1 MLKNRLKKRLVLF
14 YTAIFAVIALPVAG
28 LLYDSYLHMQD
39 DAKAEWAMHATQV
52 LKMANNK
59 IKDDLSIENKRSF
72 MEYRFIKVAKT
83 ISAGEQP
90 TYSDLALNFPV
101 TSCNSDSSKID
112 YCSQYAGLIGH
123 FQIDPDGVFSTP
135 YLPAGALGQVQLENK
150 EVRESFQNRLKF
162 IVRDMGI
169 KNKGT
174 VASQDTSKGS
184 ESYNALDQLAN
195 ELDLSKSKKQKK
207 HLRVERTSE
216 QEQFA
221 FNVESAKMDT
231 SGLYRIFPYVGT
243 MDIAIESFQAEQNR
257 KYIVFYRNVLRGE
270 ENFVQGFV
278 VDLREYLKSIVDIEI
293 SDYTE
298 EDNHLGLRFRDKDE
312 TIISFGID
320 SRDAIKVFEEDLAEP
335 LNNITMVMYVD
346 ESVQKSGE
354 SEGQIIS
361 NGQLLFLIGGI
372 MFLLLGGGLI
382 SIYRLTQSQ
391 LDLAQKR
398 QDFISAVSHE
408 LKTPLTTIKM
418 RAEILQSS
426 YSKMDDAKR
435 KRSFDQIASESDRLT
450 RLIQNVL
457 DLSKLDGNRWVANI
471 KKDSPKAVLDDFV
484 TMYTKNIE
492 DHGFSLT
499 VSCDSDIGKIQLM
512 MDRDAV
518 MQILTNLVDNSL
530 KFSRNADYKM
540 IIIELK
546 TEGDHVYLAVRD
558 YGPGIPASEM
568 KKVFQEFYRVE
579 NEMTRTTKGTGIGLS
594 MVKKLCALSN
604 MRIEIENANPG
615 LRTKIH
621 FPPQTL

>member
-1 MLKNRLKKRLVLF
+1 MLKNRLKKRLIVI
-14 YTAIFAVIALPVAG
+14 YSAIFAVIALPVAG

-39 DAKAEWAMHATQV
+39 ESKAEWAMHAAQV
-52 LKMANNK
+52 LKMADNR
-59 IKDDLSIENKRSF
+59 IKDDLAIENKRSF

-101 TSCNSDSSKID
+101 TSCNSDSSKLD

-150 EVRESFQNRLKF
+150 EVRESFQNQLKF

-174 VASQDTSKGS
+174 AATQDTSKGS
-184 ESYNALDQLAN
+184 ENYNALDQLAN
-195 ELDLSKSKKQKK
+195 EVDLSKSKNRKK
-207 HLRVERTSE
+207 RLRVERTSE

-243 MDIAIESFQAEQNR
+243 MDIAIESFQAELNR
-257 KYIVFYRNVLRGE
+257 QYIVFYRNVLRGE

-278 VDLREYLKSIVDIEI
+278 VDLREYLKSIVELEI
-293 SDYTE
+293 GDYAS
-298 EDNHLGLRFRDKDE
+298 EDNHLALKFTYKGDL
-312 TIISFGID
+312 ISFGID
-320 SRDAIKVFEEDLAEP
+320 TRNTIKVFEENLAEP
-335 LNNITMVMYVD
+335 LNAITMSMYVD
-346 ESVQKSGE
+346 ESVQESGN
-354 SEGQIIS
+354 GQIIS
-361 NGQLLFLIGGI
+361 NGQLLFLIGSI

-418 RAEILQSS
+418 RAEILQTS
-426 YSKMDDAKR
+426 YQKMDDAKR

-457 DLSKLDGNRWVANI
+457 DLSKIDGNRWVANI
-471 KKDSPKAVLDDFV
+471 KKDWPKAVLDDFV

-499 VSCDSDIGKIQLM
+499 VSCDSDIDRVQLM

-530 KFSRNADYKM
+530 KFSKNADYKM
-540 IIIELK
+540 IIIEMK

-558 YGPGIPASEM
+558 YGPGIPPSEM

-604 MRIEIENANPG
+604 MKIEIENANPG

-621 FPPQTL
+621 FPPMV

>member
-1 MLKNRLKKRLVLF
+1 MLKNRLKKRLIVI
-14 YTAIFAVIALPVAG
+14 YSAIFAVIALPVAW

-39 DAKAEWAMHATQV
+39 ESKAEWAMHAAQV
-52 LKMANNK
+52 LKMADNR
-59 IKDDLSIENKRSF
+59 IKDDLAIENKRSF

-101 TSCNSDSSKID
+101 TSCNSDSSKLD

-150 EVRESFQNRLKF
+150 EIRESFQNQLKF

-174 VASQDTSKGS
+174 ASTQDTSKGS
-184 ESYNALDQLAN
+184 ENYNALDQLAN
-195 ELDLSKSKKQKK
+195 EVDLSKSKNRKK
-207 HLRVERTSE
+207 RLRVERTSE

-243 MDIAIESFQAEQNR
+243 MDIAIESFQAELNR
-257 KYIVFYRNVLRGE
+257 QYIVFYRNVLRGE

-278 VDLREYLKSIVDIEI
+278 VDLREYLKSIVELEI
-293 SDYTE
+293 GDYASD
-298 EDNHLGLRFRDKDE
+298 DNHLALKFTYKGDL
-312 TIISFGID
+312 ISFGID
-320 SRDAIKVFEEDLAEP
+320 TRNTIKVFEENLAEP
-335 LNNITMVMYVD
+335 LNAITMSMYVD
-346 ESVQKSGE
+346 ESVQESGN
-354 SEGQIIS
+354 GQVIS

-418 RAEILQSS
+418 RAEILQTS
-426 YSKMDDAKR
+426 YQKMDDAKR

-457 DLSKLDGNRWVANI
+457 DLSKIDGNRWVANI
-471 KKDSPKAVLDDFV
+471 KKDWPKAVLDDFV

-499 VSCDSDIGKIQLM
+499 VSCDSDIDRVQLM

-530 KFSRNADYKM
+530 KFSKNADYKM
-540 IIIELK
+540 IIIEMK

-558 YGPGIPASEM
+558 YGPGIPPSEM

-604 MRIEIENANPG
+604 MKIEIENANPG

-621 FPPQTL
+621 FPPMV

>member
-1 MLKNRLKKRLVLF
+1 MLKNRLIKKRLVLI
-14 YTAIFAVIALPVAG
+14 YSAIFAVIALPVAG

-39 DAKAEWAMHATQV
+39 ESKAEWAMHATQV
-52 LKMANNK
+52 LKMANNR
-59 IKDDLSIENKRSF
+59 IKDDLAIENKRSF

-101 TSCNSDSSKID
+101 TSCNSDSSKLD

-150 EVRESFQNRLKF
+150 DIRESFQNRLKF

-174 VASQDTSKGS
+174 AATLDTSKVAG
-184 ESYNALDQLAN
+184 ESSNALDQLAN
-195 ELDLSKSKKQKK
+195 EVDLSKSKNRKK
-207 HLRVERTSE
+207 RMRVERTSE

-243 MDIAIESFQAEQNR
+243 MDIAIESFQAELNR
-257 KYIVFYRNVLRGE
+257 QYIVFYRNVLRGE

-278 VDLREYLKSIVDIEI
+278 VDLREYLRSIVDLEVG
-293 SDYTE
+293 DYAN
-298 EDNHLGLRFRDKDE
+298 EDNHLALKFTYKGDLV
-312 TIISFGID
+312 SFGID
-320 SRDAIKVFEEDLAEP
+320 TRFAVKVFEENLAEP
-335 LNNITMVMYVD
+335 LNAITMSVYVD
-346 ESVQKSGE
+346 KSVQEAGGN
-354 SEGQIIS
+354 GQIIS

-418 RAEILQSS
+418 RAEILQTS
-426 YSKMDDAKR
+426 YQKMDDAKR

-457 DLSKLDGNRWVANI
+457 DLSKIDGNRWVANI
-471 KKDSPKAVLDDFV
+471 RKDWPKAVLDDFV

-499 VSCDSDIGKIQLM
+499 VSCDSDIDRVQLM

-530 KFSRNADYKM
+530 KFSKNADYKM
-540 IIIELK
+540 IIIEMK
-546 TEGDHVYLAVRD
+546 TEGDHVYFAVRD
-558 YGPGIPASEM
+558 YGPGIPPSEM

-604 MRIEIENANPG
+604 MKIEIENANPG

-621 FPPQTL
+621 FPPMV

>member
-1 MLKNRLKKRLVLF
+1 MLKNRLKKRLVLI

-39 DAKAEWAMHATQV
+39 ESKAEWAMHATQV
-52 LKMANNK
+52 LKMANNR

-169 KNKGT
+169 KNKGIAT
-174 VASQDTSKGS
+174 QDSAKS
-184 ESYNALDQLAN
+184 SNALDQLAN
-195 ELDLSKSKKQKK
+195 EVDLSKSKQKK
-207 HLRVERTSE
+207 KRLRVERTSE

-278 VDLREYLKSIVDIEI
+278 VDLREYLKNIVDLEI
-293 SDYTE
+293 SDYGTA
-298 EDNHLGLRFRDKDE
+298 DNHLGLVFKDKDE
-312 TIISFGID
+312 NIISFGID
-320 SRDAIKVFEEDLAEP
+320 SRGALKVFEEDLAEP
-335 LNNITMVMYVD
+335 LNNITMAMYVD
-346 ESVQKSGE
+346 ESVQKAGKDKD
-354 SEGQIIS
+354 QIMS
-361 NGQLLFLIGGI
+361 NGGLLFLIGGI

-426 YSKMDDAKR
+426 YNKMDDAKR
-435 KRSFDQIASESDRLT
+435 MRSFDQIASESDRLT

-471 KKDSPKAVLDDFV
+471 KKDRPKAVLDDFV

-499 VSCDSDIGKIQLM
+499 VSCDSDIDKVQLM

-530 KFSRNADYKM
+530 KFSKNADYKM

-546 TEGDHVYLAVRD
+546 VDFDHVYLAVRD
-558 YGPGIPASEM
+558 YGPGIPPSEM

-621 FPPQTL
+621 FPPQTI

>member
-1 MLKNRLKKRLVLF
+1 MLKNRLIKKRLVLI
-14 YTAIFAVIALPVAG
+14 YSAIFAVIALPVAG

-39 DAKAEWAMHATQV
+39 ESKAEWAMHATQV
-52 LKMANNK
+52 LKMANNR
-59 IKDDLSIENKRSF
+59 IKDDLAIENKRSF

-101 TSCNSDSSKID
+101 TSCNSDSSKLD
-112 YCSQYAGLIGH
+112 YCSQYAGLVGH

-150 EVRESFQNRLKF
+150 EIRESFQNRLKF

-174 VASQDTSKGS
+174 AATQDTSKIAG
-184 ESYNALDQLAN
+184 ESSNALDQLAN
-195 ELDLSKSKKQKK
+195 EVDLSKSKNRKK
-207 HLRVERTSE
+207 RMRVERTSE

-243 MDIAIESFQAEQNR
+243 MDIAIESFQAELNR
-257 KYIVFYRNVLRGE
+257 QYIVFYRNVLRGE

-278 VDLREYLKSIVDIEI
+278 VDLREYLRSIVDLEVG
-293 SDYTE
+293 DYAN
-298 EDNHLGLRFRDKDE
+298 EDNHLALKFTYKGDLV
-312 TIISFGID
+312 SFGID
-320 SRDAIKVFEEDLAEP
+320 TRFAVKVFEENLAEP
-335 LNNITMVMYVD
+335 LNAITMSVYVD
-346 ESVQKSGE
+346 KSVQEAGGN
-354 SEGQIIS
+354 GQIIS
-361 NGQLLFLIGGI
+361 NGQLLILIGGI

-391 LDLAQKR
+391 LNLAQKR

-418 RAEILQSS
+418 RAEILQTS
-426 YSKMDDAKR
+426 YQKMDDAKR

-457 DLSKLDGNRWVANI
+457 DLSKIDGNRWVANI
-471 KKDSPKAVLDDFV
+471 RKDWPKAVLDDFV

-499 VSCDSDIGKIQLM
+499 VSCDSDIDRVQLM

-530 KFSRNADYKM
+530 KFSKNADYKM
-540 IIIELK
+540 IIIEMK

-558 YGPGIPASEM
+558 YGPGIPPSEM

-604 MRIEIENANPG
+604 MKIEIENANPG

-621 FPPQTL
+621 FPPMV

>member
-1 MLKNRLKKRLVLF
+1 MLKNRLIKKRLVLI
-14 YTAIFAVIALPVAG
+14 YSAIFAVIALPVAG

-39 DAKAEWAMHATQV
+39 ESKAEWAMHATQV
-52 LKMANNK
+52 LKMANNR
-59 IKDDLSIENKRSF
+59 IKDDLAIENKRSF

-101 TSCNSDSSKID
+101 TSCNSDSSKLD

-150 EVRESFQNRLKF
+150 DIRESFQNRLKF

-174 VASQDTSKGS
+174 AATLDTSKIAG
-184 ESYNALDQLAN
+184 ESSNALDQLAN
-195 ELDLSKSKKQKK
+195 EVDLSKSKNRKK
-207 HLRVERTSE
+207 RMRVERTSE

-243 MDIAIESFQAEQNR
+243 MDIAIESFQAELNR
-257 KYIVFYRNVLRGE
+257 QYIVFYRNVLRGE

-278 VDLREYLKSIVDIEI
+278 VDLREYLRSIVELEVG
-293 SDYTE
+293 DYAN
-298 EDNHLGLRFRDKDE
+298 EDNHLALKFTYKGDLV
-312 TIISFGID
+312 SFGID
-320 SRDAIKVFEEDLAEP
+320 TRFAVKVFEENLAEP
-335 LNNITMVMYVD
+335 LNAITMSVYVD
-346 ESVQKSGE
+346 KSVQEAGGN
-354 SEGQIIS
+354 GQIIS

-391 LDLAQKR
+391 LNLAQKR

-418 RAEILQSS
+418 RAEILQTS
-426 YSKMDDAKR
+426 YQKMDDAKR

-457 DLSKLDGNRWVANI
+457 DLSKIDGNRWVANI
-471 KKDSPKAVLDDFV
+471 RKDWPKAVLNDFV

-499 VSCDSDIGKIQLM
+499 VSCDSDIDRVQLM

-530 KFSRNADYKM
+530 KFSKNADYKM
-540 IIIELK
+540 IIIEMK

-558 YGPGIPASEM
+558 YGPGIPPSEM

-594 MVKKLCALSN
+594 MVKKLWALSN
-604 MRIEIENANPG
+604 MKIEIENANPG

-621 FPPQTL
+621 FPPMV

>member
-1 MLKNRLKKRLVLF
+1 MLKNRVKKRLVLF
-14 YTAIFAVIALPVAG
+14 YTTIFVVIALPVAW
-28 LLYDSYLHMQD
+28 LLYDSYLRMQD

-52 LKMANNK
+52 LKMANNR

-101 TSCNSDSSKID
+101 TSCNSDSTKID
-112 YCSQYAGLIGH
+112 YCSQYAGLVGH

-150 EVRESFQNRLKF
+150 EIRESFQNKLKF

-174 VASQDTSKGS
+174 SSSLDTTKSS
-184 ESYNALDQLAN
+184 NALDQLAN
-195 ELDLSKSKKQKK
+195 ELDLSKTKKRKK
-207 HLRVERTSE
+207 RLRVERTSE

-278 VDLREYLKSIVDIEI
+278 VDLEI
-293 SDYTE
+293 SDYTDK
-298 EDNHLGLRFRDKDE
+298 DNHLALRFNDKNG
-312 TIISFGID
+312 TIIAFGID
-320 SRDAIKVFEEDLAEP
+320 TRNAIKVFEEDLTEP
-335 LNNITMVMYVD
+335 LNNITMEIFVD
-346 ESVQKSGE
+346 KSVQKIGSGK
-354 SEGQIIS
+354 GQIVT
-361 NGQLLFLIGGI
+361 NGQLLFLIGSI
-372 MFLLLGGGLI
+372 MFLLLGGGLV

-391 LDLAQKR
+391 LNLAQKR

-426 YSKMDDAKR
+426 YNKMDDAKR
-435 KRSFDQIASESDRLT
+435 MRSFDQIASESDRLT

-471 KKDSPKAVLDDFV
+471 RKDRPKAVLDDFV

-499 VSCDSDIGKIQLM
+499 VSCDTDIDKVQLM

-530 KFSRNADYKM
+530 KFSKNADYKM

-546 TEGDHVYLAVRD
+546 VDFDHVYLAVRD
-558 YGPGIPASEM
+558 YGPGIPPSEM

-621 FPPQTL
+621 FPPQTI

>member
-1 MLKNRLKKRLVLF
+1 MLKNRLKKRLIVI
-14 YTAIFAVIALPVAG
+14 YSAIFAVIALPVAG

-39 DAKAEWAMHATQV
+39 ESKAEWAMHAAQV
-52 LKMANNK
+52 LKMADNR
-59 IKDDLSIENKRSF
+59 IKDDLAIENKRSF

-101 TSCNSDSSKID
+101 TSCNSDSSKLD

-150 EVRESFQNRLKF
+150 EIRESFQNQLKF

-174 VASQDTSKGS
+174 ASTQDTSKGS
-184 ESYNALDQLAN
+184 ENYNALDQLAN
-195 ELDLSKSKKQKK
+195 EVDLSKSKNRKK
-207 HLRVERTSE
+207 RLRVERTSE

-243 MDIAIESFQAEQNR
+243 MDIAIESFQAELNR
-257 KYIVFYRNVLRGE
+257 QYIVFYRNVLRGE

-278 VDLREYLKSIVDIEI
+278 VGLREYLKSIVELETG
-293 SDYTE
+293 DYAS
-298 EDNHLGLRFRDKDE
+298 EDNHLALKFTYKGDL
-312 TIISFGID
+312 ISFGID
-320 SRDAIKVFEEDLAEP
+320 TRNTIKVFEENLAEP
-335 LNNITMVMYVD
+335 LNAITMSMYVD
-346 ESVQKSGE
+346 ESVQEAGGN
-354 SEGQIIS
+354 GQIIS

-418 RAEILQSS
+418 RAEILQTS
-426 YSKMDDAKR
+426 YQKMDDAKR

-457 DLSKLDGNRWVANI
+457 DLSKIDGNRWVANI
-471 KKDSPKAVLDDFV
+471 KKDWPKAVLDDFV

-499 VSCDSDIGKIQLM
+499 VSCDSDIDRVQLM

-530 KFSRNADYKM
+530 KFSKNADYKM
-540 IIIELK
+540 IIIEMK

-558 YGPGIPASEM
+558 YGPGIPPSEM

-604 MRIEIENANPG
+604 MKIEIENANPG

-621 FPPQTL
+621 FPPMV

>member
-1 MLKNRLKKRLVLF
+1 MLKNRLIKKRLVLI
-14 YTAIFAVIALPVAG
+14 YSAIFAVIALPVAG

-59 IKDDLSIENKRSF
+59 IKDDLAIENKRSF

-150 EVRESFQNRLKF
+150 EIRESFQNQLKF

-174 VASQDTSKGS
+174 ATQDSSKNS
-184 ESYNALDQLAN
+184 NALDQLAN
-195 ELDLSKSKKQKK
+195 ELDLSKSKKKK
-207 HLRVERTSE
+207 RLRVERTSE

-243 MDIAIESFQAEQNR
+243 MDIAIESFQAKQNR

-293 SDYTE
+293 SDYTA
-298 EDNHLGLRFRDKDE
+298 EDNHLVLAFMDSNE
-312 TIISFGID
+312 TIIAFGID
-320 SRDAIKVFEEDLAEP
+320 ARSAMKVFQEDLAEP
-335 LNNITMVMYVD
+335 LNNISMAIYVD
-346 ESVQKSGE
+346 NSVQKVGSDK
-354 SEGQIIS
+354 GQIIS
-361 NGQLLFLIGGI
+361 NGELLFLIGGI

-426 YSKMDDAKR
+426 YTKMDDAKR
-435 KRSFDQIASESDRLT
+435 MRSFDQIASESDRLT

-471 KKDSPKAVLDDFV
+471 RKDRPKAVLDDFV

-499 VSCDSDIGKIQLM
+499 VSCDTDIDKVQLM

-558 YGPGIPASEM
+558 YGPGIPTSEM
-568 KKVFQEFYRVE
+568 KNVFQEFYRVE

-594 MVKKLCALSN
+594 MVKKLCTLSN

-621 FPPQTL
+621 FPPQTI

>member
-1 MLKNRLKKRLVLF
+1 MLKNRVKKRLVLF
-14 YTAIFAVIALPVAG
+14 YTTIFVVIALPVAW
-28 LLYDSYLHMQD
+28 LLYDSYLRMQD

-52 LKMANNK
+52 LKMANNR

-101 TSCNSDSSKID
+101 TSCNSDSTKID
-112 YCSQYAGLIGH
+112 YCSQYAGLVGH

-150 EVRESFQNRLKF
+150 EIRESFQNKLKF

-169 KNKGT
+169 KNRGT
-174 VASQDTSKGS
+174 SSALDTGKSS
-184 ESYNALDQLAN
+184 NALDQLAN
-195 ELDLSKSKKQKK
+195 ELDLSKTKKRKK
-207 HLRVERTSE
+207 RLRVERTSE

-243 MDIAIESFQAEQNR
+243 MDIAIESFQAELNR
-257 KYIVFYRNVLRGE
+257 QYIVFYRNVLRGE

-278 VDLREYLKSIVDIEI
+278 VDLKEYLRSIVDLEI
-293 SDYTE
+293 SDYTDK
-298 EDNHLGLRFRDKDE
+298 DNHLALRFNDRSG
-312 TIISFGID
+312 TIIAFGID
-320 SRDAIKVFEEDLAEP
+320 TRDAIKVFEEDLTEP
-335 LNNITMVMYVD
+335 LNNITMEIFVD
-346 ESVQKSGE
+346 KSVQKIGNSK
-354 SEGQIIS
+354 GQIVT
-361 NGQLLFLIGGI
+361 NGQLLFLIGSI

-391 LDLAQKR
+391 LNLAQKR

-426 YSKMDDAKR
+426 YNKMDDAKR
-435 KRSFDQIASESDRLT
+435 MRSFDQIASESDRLT

-471 KKDSPKAVLDDFV
+471 RKDRPKAVLDDFV

-499 VSCDSDIGKIQLM
+499 VSCDTDIDKVQLM

-530 KFSRNADYKM
+530 KFSKNADYKM

-546 TEGDHVYLAVRD
+546 IDVDHVYLAVRD
-558 YGPGIPASEM
+558 YGPGIPPSEM

-604 MRIEIENANPG
+604 MRIEIENAGPG

-621 FPPQTL
+621 FPPQTI

>member
-1 MLKNRLKKRLVLF
+1 MLKNRLKKRLIVI
-14 YTAIFAVIALPVAG
+14 YSAIFAVIALPVAG

-39 DAKAEWAMHATQV
+39 ESKAEWAMHAAQV
-52 LKMANNK
+52 LKMADNR
-59 IKDDLSIENKRSF
+59 IKDDLAIENKRSF

-101 TSCNSDSSKID
+101 TSCNSDSSKLD

-150 EVRESFQNRLKF
+150 EVRESFQNQLKF

-174 VASQDTSKGS
+174 AATQDTSKGS
-184 ESYNALDQLAN
+184 ENYNALDQLAN
-195 ELDLSKSKKQKK
+195 EVDLSKSKNRKK
-207 HLRVERTSE
+207 RLRVERTSE

-243 MDIAIESFQAEQNR
+243 MDIAIESFQAELNR
-257 KYIVFYRNVLRGE
+257 QYIVFYRNVLRGE

-278 VDLREYLKSIVDIEI
+278 VDLREYLKSIVELEI
-293 SDYTE
+293 GDYTN
-298 EDNHLGLRFRDKDE
+298 EDNHLALKFTYKGDL
-312 TIISFGID
+312 ISFGID
-320 SRDAIKVFEEDLAEP
+320 TRNTIKVFEENLAEP
-335 LNNITMVMYVD
+335 LNAITMSMYVD
-346 ESVQKSGE
+346 ESVQEAGGN
-354 SEGQIIS
+354 GQIIS
-361 NGQLLFLIGGI
+361 NGQLLFLIGSI

-418 RAEILQSS
+418 RAEILQTS
-426 YSKMDDAKR
+426 YQKMDDAKR

-457 DLSKLDGNRWVANI
+457 DLSKIDGNRWVANI
-471 KKDSPKAVLDDFV
+471 KKDWPKAVLDDFV

-499 VSCDSDIGKIQLM
+499 VSCDSDIDRVQLM

-530 KFSRNADYKM
+530 KFSKNADYKM
-540 IIIELK
+540 IIIEMK

-558 YGPGIPASEM
+558 YGPGIPPSEM

-604 MRIEIENANPG
+604 MKIEIENANPG

-621 FPPQTL
+621 FPPMV

>member
-1 MLKNRLKKRLVLF
+1 MLKNRLIKKRLVLI
-14 YTAIFAVIALPVAG
+14 YSAIFAVIALPVAG

-39 DAKAEWAMHATQV
+39 ESKAEWAMHATQV
-52 LKMANNK
+52 LKMANNR
-59 IKDDLSIENKRSF
+59 IKDDLAIENKRSF

-101 TSCNSDSSKID
+101 TSCNSDSSKLD

-123 FQIDPDGVFSTP
+123 FQIGPDGVFSTP

-150 EVRESFQNRLKF
+150 DIRESFQNRLKF

-174 VASQDTSKGS
+174 AATLDTSKVAG
-184 ESYNALDQLAN
+184 ESSNALDQLAN
-195 ELDLSKSKKQKK
+195 EVDLSKSKNRKK
-207 HLRVERTSE
+207 RMRVERTSE

-243 MDIAIESFQAEQNR
+243 MDIAIESFQAELNR
-257 KYIVFYRNVLRGE
+257 QYIVFYRNVLRGE

-278 VDLREYLKSIVDIEI
+278 VDLREYLRSIVDLEVG
-293 SDYTE
+293 DYAN
-298 EDNHLGLRFRDKDE
+298 EDNHLALKFTYKGDLV
-312 TIISFGID
+312 SFGID
-320 SRDAIKVFEEDLAEP
+320 TRFAVKVFEENLAEP
-335 LNNITMVMYVD
+335 LNAITMSVYVD
-346 ESVQKSGE
+346 KSVQEAGGN
-354 SEGQIIS
+354 GQIIS

-391 LDLAQKR
+391 LNLAQKR

-418 RAEILQSS
+418 RAEILQTS
-426 YSKMDDAKR
+426 YQKMDDAKR

-457 DLSKLDGNRWVANI
+457 DLSKIDGNRWVANI
-471 KKDSPKAVLDDFV
+471 RKDWPKAVLDDFV

-499 VSCDSDIGKIQLM
+499 VSCDSDIDRVQLM

-530 KFSRNADYKM
+530 KFSKNADYKM
-540 IIIELK
+540 IIIEMK

-558 YGPGIPASEM
+558 YGPGIPPSEM

-604 MRIEIENANPG
+604 MKIEIENANPG

-621 FPPQTL
+621 FPPMV

>member
-1 MLKNRLKKRLVLF
+1 MLKNRLKKRLVLI

-59 IKDDLSIENKRSF
+59 IKDDLAIENKRSF

-150 EVRESFQNRLKF
+150 EIRESFQNRLKF

-174 VASQDTSKGS
+174 ATQDSSKNS
-184 ESYNALDQLAN
+184 NALDQLAN
-195 ELDLSKSKKQKK
+195 ELDLSKSKKKK
-207 HLRVERTSE
+207 RLRVERTSE

-243 MDIAIESFQAEQNR
+243 MDIAIESFQAKQNR

-293 SDYTE
+293 SDYTA
-298 EDNHLGLRFRDKDE
+298 EDNHLGLAFLDSNE
-312 TIISFGID
+312 TIIAFGID
-320 SRDAIKVFEEDLAEP
+320 ARSAMKVFQEDLAEP
-335 LNNITMVMYVD
+335 LNNISMAIYVD
-346 ESVQKSGE
+346 NSVQKVGSDK
-354 SEGQIIS
+354 GQIIS
-361 NGQLLFLIGGI
+361 NGELLFLIGGI

-426 YSKMDDAKR
+426 YNKMDDAKR
-435 KRSFDQIASESDRLT
+435 MRSFDQIASESDRLT

-471 KKDSPKAVLDDFV
+471 HKDRPKAVLDDFV

-499 VSCDSDIGKIQLM
+499 VSCDTDIDKVQLM

-558 YGPGIPASEM
+558 YGPGIPTSEM
-568 KKVFQEFYRVE
+568 KNVFQEFYRVE

-594 MVKKLCALSN
+594 MVKKLCTLSN

-621 FPPQTL
+621 FPPQTI

>member
-1 MLKNRLKKRLVLF
+1 MLKNRVKKRLVLF
-14 YTAIFAVIALPVAG
+14 YTTIFVVIALPVAW
-28 LLYDSYLHMQD
+28 LLYDSYLRMQD

-52 LKMANNK
+52 LKMANNR

-101 TSCNSDSSKID
+101 TSCNSDSTKID
-112 YCSQYAGLIGH
+112 YCSQYAGLVGH

-150 EVRESFQNRLKF
+150 EIRESFQNKLKF

-174 VASQDTSKGS
+174 SSSLDTSKS
-184 ESYNALDQLAN
+184 SNALDQLAN
-195 ELDLSKSKKQKK
+195 ELDLSKTKKRKK
-207 HLRVERTSE
+207 RLRVERTSE

-243 MDIAIESFQAEQNR
+243 MDIAIESFQAELNR
-257 KYIVFYRNVLRGE
+257 QYIVFYRNVLRGE

-278 VDLREYLKSIVDIEI
+278 VDLKEYLRSIVDLEI
-293 SDYTE
+293 SDYTDK
-298 EDNHLGLRFRDKDE
+298 DNHLALRFNDKSG
-312 TIISFGID
+312 TIIAFGID
-320 SRDAIKVFEEDLAEP
+320 TRNAIKVFEEDLAEP
-335 LNNITMVMYVD
+335 LNNITMEIFVD
-346 ESVQKSGE
+346 KSVQKIG
-354 SEGQIIS
+354 SEKGQIVT
-361 NGQLLFLIGGI
+361 NGQLLFLIGSI
-372 MFLLLGGGLI
+372 MFLLLGGGLV

-391 LDLAQKR
+391 LNLAQKR

-426 YSKMDDAKR
+426 YNKMDDAKR
-435 KRSFDQIASESDRLT
+435 MRSFDQIASESDRLT

-471 KKDSPKAVLDDFV
+471 RKDRPKAVLDDFV

-499 VSCDSDIGKIQLM
+499 VSCDTDIDKVQLM

-530 KFSRNADYKM
+530 KFSKNADYKM

-546 TEGDHVYLAVRD
+546 VDFDHVYLAVRD
-558 YGPGIPASEM
+558 YGPGIPPSEM

-621 FPPQTL
+621 FPPQTI

>member
-1 MLKNRLKKRLVLF
+1 MLKNRLIKKRLVLI
-14 YTAIFAVIALPVAG
+14 YSAIFAVIALPVAG

-39 DAKAEWAMHATQV
+39 ESKAEWAMHATQV
-52 LKMANNK
+52 LKMANNR
-59 IKDDLSIENKRSF
+59 IKDDLAIENKRSF

-101 TSCNSDSSKID
+101 TSCNSDSSKLD

-150 EVRESFQNRLKF
+150 DIRESFQNRLKF

-174 VASQDTSKGS
+174 AATLDTSKIAG
-184 ESYNALDQLAN
+184 ESSNALDQLAN
-195 ELDLSKSKKQKK
+195 EVDLSKSKNRKK
-207 HLRVERTSE
+207 RMRVERTSE

-243 MDIAIESFQAEQNR
+243 MDIAIESFQAELNR
-257 KYIVFYRNVLRGE
+257 QYIVFYRNVLRGE

-278 VDLREYLKSIVDIEI
+278 VDLREYLRSIVDLDVG
-293 SDYTE
+293 DYAN
-298 EDNHLGLRFRDKDE
+298 EDNHLALKFTYKGDLV
-312 TIISFGID
+312 SFGID
-320 SRDAIKVFEEDLAEP
+320 TRFAVKVFEENLAEP
-335 LNNITMVMYVD
+335 LNAITMSVYVD
-346 ESVQKSGE
+346 KSVQEAGGN
-354 SEGQIIS
+354 GQIIS

-391 LDLAQKR
+391 LNLAQKR

-418 RAEILQSS
+418 RAEILQTS
-426 YSKMDDAKR
+426 YQKMDDAKR

-457 DLSKLDGNRWVANI
+457 DLSKIDGNRWVANI
-471 KKDSPKAVLDDFV
+471 RKDWPKAVLDDFV

-499 VSCDSDIGKIQLM
+499 VSCDSDIDRLQLM

-530 KFSRNADYKM
+530 KFSKNADYKM
-540 IIIELK
+540 IIIEMK

-558 YGPGIPASEM
+558 YGPGIPPSEM

-604 MRIEIENANPG
+604 MKIEIENANPG

-621 FPPQTL
+621 FPPMV

>member
-1 MLKNRLKKRLVLF
+1 MLKNRLKKRLIVI
-14 YTAIFAVIALPVAG
+14 YSAIFAVIALPVAW

-39 DAKAEWAMHATQV
+39 ESKAEWAMHAAQV
-52 LKMANNK
+52 LKMADNR
-59 IKDDLSIENKRSF
+59 IKDDLAIENKRSF

-101 TSCNSDSSKID
+101 TSCNSDSSKLD

-150 EVRESFQNRLKF
+150 EIRESFQNQLKF

-174 VASQDTSKGS
+174 AATQDTSKGS
-184 ESYNALDQLAN
+184 ENYNALDQLAN
-195 ELDLSKSKKQKK
+195 EVDLSKSKNRKK
-207 HLRVERTSE
+207 RMRVERTSE

-243 MDIAIESFQAEQNR
+243 MDIAIESFQAELNR
-257 KYIVFYRNVLRGE
+257 QYIVFYRNVLRGE

-278 VDLREYLKSIVDIEI
+278 VDLREYLKSIVELEI
-293 SDYTE
+293 GDYAS
-298 EDNHLGLRFRDKDE
+298 EDNHLALKFTYKGDL
-312 TIISFGID
+312 ISFGID
-320 SRDAIKVFEEDLAEP
+320 TRNTIKVFEENLAEP
-335 LNNITMVMYVD
+335 LNAITMSMYVD
-346 ESVQKSGE
+346 ESVQKSGN
-354 SEGQIIS
+354 GQVIS

-418 RAEILQSS
+418 RAEILQTS
-426 YSKMDDAKR
+426 YQKMDDAKR

-457 DLSKLDGNRWVANI
+457 DLSKIDGNRWVANI
-471 KKDSPKAVLDDFV
+471 KKDWPKAVLDDFV

-499 VSCDSDIGKIQLM
+499 VSCDSDIDRVQLM

-530 KFSRNADYKM
+530 KFSKNADYKM
-540 IIIELK
+540 IIIEMK

-558 YGPGIPASEM
+558 YGPGIPPSEM

-604 MRIEIENANPG
+604 MKIEIENANPG

-621 FPPQTL
+621 FPPMV

>member
-1 MLKNRLKKRLVLF
+1 MLKNRLIKKRLVLI
-14 YTAIFAVIALPVAG
+14 YSAIFAVIALPVAG

-39 DAKAEWAMHATQV
+39 ESKAEWAMHATQV
-52 LKMANNK
+52 LKMANNR
-59 IKDDLSIENKRSF
+59 IKDDLAIENKRSF

-101 TSCNSDSSKID
+101 TSCNSDSSKLD

-150 EVRESFQNRLKF
+150 DIRESFQNRLKF

-174 VASQDTSKGS
+174 AATLDTSKIAG
-184 ESYNALDQLAN
+184 ESSNALDQLAN
-195 ELDLSKSKKQKK
+195 EVDLSKSKNRKK
-207 HLRVERTSE
+207 RMRVERTSE

-243 MDIAIESFQAEQNR
+243 MDIAIESFQAELNR
-257 KYIVFYRNVLRGE
+257 QYIVFYRNVLRGE

-278 VDLREYLKSIVDIEI
+278 VDLREYLRSIVDLEVG
-293 SDYTE
+293 DYAN
-298 EDNHLGLRFRDKDE
+298 EDNHLALKFTYKGDLV
-312 TIISFGID
+312 SFGID
-320 SRDAIKVFEEDLAEP
+320 TRFAVKVFEENLAEP
-335 LNNITMVMYVD
+335 LNAITMSVYVD
-346 ESVQKSGE
+346 KSVQEAGGN
-354 SEGQIIS
+354 GQIIS

-418 RAEILQSS
+418 RAEILQTS
-426 YSKMDDAKR
+426 YQKMDDAKR

-457 DLSKLDGNRWVANI
+457 DLSKIDGNRWVANI
-471 KKDSPKAVLDDFV
+471 RKDWPKAVLDDFV

-499 VSCDSDIGKIQLM
+499 VSCDSDIDRVQLM

-530 KFSRNADYKM
+530 KFSKNADYKM
-540 IIIELK
+540 IIIEMK
-546 TEGDHVYLAVRD
+546 TEGDHVYFAVRD
-558 YGPGIPASEM
+558 YGPGIPPSEM

-604 MRIEIENANPG
+604 MKIEIENANPG

-621 FPPQTL
+621 FPPMV

>member
-1 MLKNRLKKRLVLF
+1 MLKNRVKKRLVLF
-14 YTAIFAVIALPVAG
+14 YTTIFVVIALPVAW
-28 LLYDSYLHMQD
+28 LLYDSYLRMQD

-52 LKMANNK
+52 LKMANNR

-101 TSCNSDSSKID
+101 TSCNSDSTKID
-112 YCSQYAGLIGH
+112 YCSQYAGLVGH

-150 EVRESFQNRLKF
+150 EIRESFQNKLKF

-169 KNKGT
+169 NNKGT
-174 VASQDTSKGS
+174 SSSLDTTKSS
-184 ESYNALDQLAN
+184 NALDQLAN
-195 ELDLSKSKKQKK
+195 ELDLSKTKKRKK
-207 HLRVERTSE
+207 RLRVERTSE

-243 MDIAIESFQAEQNR
+243 MDIAIESFQAELNR
-257 KYIVFYRNVLRGE
+257 QYIVFYRNVLRGE

-278 VDLREYLKSIVDIEI
+278 VDLKEYLRSIVDLEI
-293 SDYTE
+293 SDYTDK
-298 EDNHLGLRFRDKDE
+298 DNHLALRFNDKNG
-312 TIISFGID
+312 TIIAFGID
-320 SRDAIKVFEEDLAEP
+320 TRNAIKVFEEDLTEP
-335 LNNITMVMYVD
+335 LNNITMEIFVD
-346 ESVQKSGE
+346 KSVQKIGSGK
-354 SEGQIIS
+354 GQIVT
-361 NGQLLFLIGGI
+361 NGQLLFLIGSI

-391 LDLAQKR
+391 LNLAQKR

-426 YSKMDDAKR
+426 YNKMDDAKR
-435 KRSFDQIASESDRLT
+435 MRSFDQIASESDRLT

-471 KKDSPKAVLDDFV
+471 RKDRPKAVLDDFV

-499 VSCDSDIGKIQLM
+499 VSCDTDIDKVQLM

-530 KFSRNADYKM
+530 KFSKNADYKM

-546 TEGDHVYLAVRD
+546 VDFDHVYLAVRD
-558 YGPGIPASEM
+558 YGPGIPPSEM

-621 FPPQTL
+621 FPPQTI

>member
-1 MLKNRLKKRLVLF
+1 MLKNRLKKRLIVI
-14 YTAIFAVIALPVAG
+14 YSAIFAVIALPVAG

-39 DAKAEWAMHATQV
+39 ESKAEWAMHAAQV
-52 LKMANNK
+52 LKMADNR
-59 IKDDLSIENKRSF
+59 IKDDLAIENKRSF

-101 TSCNSDSSKID
+101 TSCNSDSSKLD

-150 EVRESFQNRLKF
+150 EIRESFQNQLKF

-174 VASQDTSKGS
+174 ASTQDTSKGS
-184 ESYNALDQLAN
+184 ENYNALDQLAN
-195 ELDLSKSKKQKK
+195 EVDLSKSKNRKK
-207 HLRVERTSE
+207 RLRVERTSE

-243 MDIAIESFQAEQNR
+243 MDIAIESFQAELNR
-257 KYIVFYRNVLRGE
+257 QYIVFYRNVLRGE

-278 VDLREYLKSIVDIEI
+278 VDLREYLKSIVELEI
-293 SDYTE
+293 GDYAS
-298 EDNHLGLRFRDKDE
+298 EDNHLALKFTYKGDL
-312 TIISFGID
+312 ISFGID
-320 SRDAIKVFEEDLAEP
+320 TRNTIKVFEENLAEP
-335 LNNITMVMYVD
+335 LNAITMSMYVD
-346 ESVQKSGE
+346 ESVQESGN
-354 SEGQIIS
+354 GQVIS

-418 RAEILQSS
+418 RAEILQTS
-426 YSKMDDAKR
+426 YQKMDDAKR

-457 DLSKLDGNRWVANI
+457 DLSKIDGNRWVANI
-471 KKDSPKAVLDDFV
+471 KKDWPKAVLDDFV

-499 VSCDSDIGKIQLM
+499 VSCDSDIDRVQLM

-530 KFSRNADYKM
+530 KFSKNADYKM
-540 IIIELK
+540 IIIEMK

-558 YGPGIPASEM
+558 YGPGIPPSEM

-604 MRIEIENANPG
+604 MKIEIENANPG

-621 FPPQTL
+621 FPPMV

>member
-1 MLKNRLKKRLVLF
+1 MLKNRLKKRLVVI
-14 YTAIFAVIALPVAG
+14 YSAIFAVIALPVAG

-59 IKDDLSIENKRSF
+59 IKDDLAIENKRSF

-150 EVRESFQNRLKF
+150 EIRESFQNQLKF

-174 VASQDTSKGS
+174 ATQDSSKNS
-184 ESYNALDQLAN
+184 NALDQLAN
-195 ELDLSKSKKQKK
+195 ELDLSKSKKKK
-207 HLRVERTSE
+207 RLRVERTSE

-243 MDIAIESFQAEQNR
+243 MDIAIESFQAKQNR

-293 SDYTE
+293 SDYTA
-298 EDNHLGLRFRDKDE
+298 EDNHLGLAFMDSNE
-312 TIISFGID
+312 TIIAFGID
-320 SRDAIKVFEEDLAEP
+320 ARSAMKVFQEDLAEP
-335 LNNITMVMYVD
+335 LNNISMAIYVD
-346 ESVQKSGE
+346 NSVQKVGSDK
-354 SEGQIIS
+354 GQIIS
-361 NGQLLFLIGGI
+361 NGELLFLIGGI

-426 YSKMDDAKR
+426 YNKMDDAKR
-435 KRSFDQIASESDRLT
+435 MRSFDQIASESDRLT

-471 KKDSPKAVLDDFV
+471 RKDRPKAVLDDFV

-499 VSCDSDIGKIQLM
+499 VSCDTDIDKVQLM

-558 YGPGIPASEM
+558 YGPGIPTSEM
-568 KKVFQEFYRVE
+568 KNVFQEFYRVE

-594 MVKKLCALSN
+594 MVKKLCTLSN

-621 FPPQTL
+621 FPPQTI

>member
-1 MLKNRLKKRLVLF
+1 MLKNRVKKRLVLF
-14 YTAIFAVIALPVAG
+14 YTTIFVVIALPVAW
-28 LLYDSYLHMQD
+28 LLYDSYLRMQD

-52 LKMANNK
+52 LKMANNR

-101 TSCNSDSSKID
+101 TSCNSDSTKID
-112 YCSQYAGLIGH
+112 YCSQYAGLVGH

-150 EVRESFQNRLKF
+150 EIRESFQNKLKF

-174 VASQDTSKGS
+174 SSSLDTTKSS
-184 ESYNALDQLAN
+184 NALDQLAN
-195 ELDLSKSKKQKK
+195 ELDLSKTKKRKK
-207 HLRVERTSE
+207 RLRVERTSE

-243 MDIAIESFQAEQNR
+243 MDIAIESFQAELNR
-257 KYIVFYRNVLRGE
+257 QYIVLRGE

-278 VDLREYLKSIVDIEI
+278 VDLKEYLRSIVDLEI
-293 SDYTE
+293 SDYTDK
-298 EDNHLGLRFRDKDE
+298 DNHLALRFNDKNG
-312 TIISFGID
+312 TIIAFGID
-320 SRDAIKVFEEDLAEP
+320 TRNAIKVFEEDLTEP
-335 LNNITMVMYVD
+335 LNNITMEIFVD
-346 ESVQKSGE
+346 KSVQKIGSGK
-354 SEGQIIS
+354 GQIVT
-361 NGQLLFLIGGI
+361 NGQLLFLIGSI
-372 MFLLLGGGLI
+372 MFLLLGGGLV

-391 LDLAQKR
+391 LNLAQKR

-426 YSKMDDAKR
+426 YNKMDDAKR
-435 KRSFDQIASESDRLT
+435 MRSFDQIASESDRLT

-471 KKDSPKAVLDDFV
+471 RKDRPKAVLDDFV

-499 VSCDSDIGKIQLM
+499 VSCDTDIDKVQLM

-530 KFSRNADYKM
+530 KFSKNADYKM

-546 TEGDHVYLAVRD
+546 VDFDHVYLAVRD
-558 YGPGIPASEM
+558 YGPGIPPSEM

-621 FPPQTL
+621 FPPQTI

>member
-1 MLKNRLKKRLVLF
+1 MLKNRLIKKRLVLI
-14 YTAIFAVIALPVAG
+14 YSAIFAVIALPVAG

-39 DAKAEWAMHATQV
+39 ESKAEWAMHATQV
-52 LKMANNK
+52 LKMANNR
-59 IKDDLSIENKRSF
+59 IKDDLAIENKRSF

-101 TSCNSDSSKID
+101 TSCNSDSSKLD

-123 FQIDPDGVFSTP
+123 FQIGPDGVFSTP

-150 EVRESFQNRLKF
+150 DIRESFQNRLKF

-174 VASQDTSKGS
+174 AATLDTSKTAG
-184 ESYNALDQLAN
+184 ESSNALDQLAN
-195 ELDLSKSKKQKK
+195 EVDLSKSKNRKK
-207 HLRVERTSE
+207 RMRVERTSE

-243 MDIAIESFQAEQNR
+243 MDIAIESFQAELNR
-257 KYIVFYRNVLRGE
+257 QYIVFYRNVLRGE

-278 VDLREYLKSIVDIEI
+278 VDLREYLRSIVDLEVG
-293 SDYTE
+293 DYAN
-298 EDNHLGLRFRDKDE
+298 EDNHLALKFTYKGDLV
-312 TIISFGID
+312 SFGID
-320 SRDAIKVFEEDLAEP
+320 TRFAVKVFEENLAEP
-335 LNNITMVMYVD
+335 LNAITMSVYVD
-346 ESVQKSGE
+346 KSVQEAGGN
-354 SEGQIIS
+354 GQIIS

-391 LDLAQKR
+391 LNLAQKR

-418 RAEILQSS
+418 RAEILQTS
-426 YSKMDDAKR
+426 YQKMDDAKR

-457 DLSKLDGNRWVANI
+457 DLSKIDGNRWVANI
-471 KKDSPKAVLDDFV
+471 RKDWPKAVLDDFV

-499 VSCDSDIGKIQLM
+499 VSCDSDIDRVQLM

-530 KFSRNADYKM
+530 KFSKNADYKM
-540 IIIELK
+540 IIIEMK

-558 YGPGIPASEM
+558 YGPGIPPSEM

-604 MRIEIENANPG
+604 MKIEIENANPG

-621 FPPQTL
+621 FPPMV

>member
-1 MLKNRLKKRLVLF
+1 MLKNRLKKRLIVI
-14 YTAIFAVIALPVAG
+14 YSAIFAVIALPVAG

-39 DAKAEWAMHATQV
+39 ESKAEWAMHAAQV
-52 LKMANNK
+52 LKMADNR
-59 IKDDLSIENKRSF
+59 IKDDLAIENKRSF

-101 TSCNSDSSKID
+101 TSCNSDSSKLD

-150 EVRESFQNRLKF
+150 EVRESFQNQLKF

-174 VASQDTSKGS
+174 AATQDTSKGS
-184 ESYNALDQLAN
+184 ENYNALDQLAN
-195 ELDLSKSKKQKK
+195 EVDLSKSKNRKK
-207 HLRVERTSE
+207 RLRVERTSE

-243 MDIAIESFQAEQNR
+243 MDIAIESFQAELNR
-257 KYIVFYRNVLRGE
+257 QYIVFYRNVLRGE

-278 VDLREYLKSIVDIEI
+278 VDLREYLKSIVELEI
-293 SDYTE
+293 GDYTN
-298 EDNHLGLRFRDKDE
+298 EDNHLALKFTYKGDL
-312 TIISFGID
+312 ISFGID
-320 SRDAIKVFEEDLAEP
+320 TRNTIKVFEENLAEP
-335 LNNITMVMYVD
+335 LNAITMSMYVD
-346 ESVQKSGE
+346 ESVQESGN
-354 SEGQIIS
+354 GQIIS
-361 NGQLLFLIGGI
+361 NGQLLFLIGSI

-418 RAEILQSS
+418 RAEILQTS
-426 YSKMDDAKR
+426 YQKMDDAKR

-457 DLSKLDGNRWVANI
+457 DLSKIDGNRWVANI
-471 KKDSPKAVLDDFV
+471 KKDWPKAVLDDFV

-499 VSCDSDIGKIQLM
+499 VSCDSDIDRVQLM

-530 KFSRNADYKM
+530 KFSKNADYKM
-540 IIIELK
+540 IIIEMK

-558 YGPGIPASEM
+558 YGPGIPPSEM

-621 FPPQTL
+621 FPAQTL

>member
-1 MLKNRLKKRLVLF
+1 MLKNRLIKKRLVLI
-14 YTAIFAVIALPVAG
+14 YSAIFAVIALPVAG

-39 DAKAEWAMHATQV
+39 ESKAEWAMHATQV
-52 LKMANNK
+52 LKMANNR
-59 IKDDLSIENKRSF
+59 IKDDLAIENKRSF

-101 TSCNSDSSKID
+101 TSCNSDSSKLD

-123 FQIDPDGVFSTP
+123 FQIGPDGVFSTP

-150 EVRESFQNRLKF
+150 DIRESFQNRLKF

-174 VASQDTSKGS
+174 AATLDTSKTAG
-184 ESYNALDQLAN
+184 ESSNALDQLAN
-195 ELDLSKSKKQKK
+195 EVDLSKSKNRKK
-207 HLRVERTSE
+207 RMRVERTSE

-243 MDIAIESFQAEQNR
+243 MDIAIESFQAELNR
-257 KYIVFYRNVLRGE
+257 QYIVFYRNVLRGE

-278 VDLREYLKSIVDIEI
+278 VDLREYLRSIVDLEVG
-293 SDYTE
+293 DYAN
-298 EDNHLGLRFRDKDE
+298 EDNHLALKFTYKGDLV
-312 TIISFGID
+312 SFGID
-320 SRDAIKVFEEDLAEP
+320 TRFAVKVFEENLAEP
-335 LNNITMVMYVD
+335 LNAITMSVYVD
-346 ESVQKSGE
+346 KSVQEAGGN
-354 SEGQIIS
+354 GQIIS

-418 RAEILQSS
+418 RAEILQTS
-426 YSKMDDAKR
+426 YQKMDDAKR
-435 KRSFDQIASESDRLT
+435 ERSFDQIASESDRLT

-457 DLSKLDGNRWVANI
+457 DLSKIDGNRWVANI
-471 KKDSPKAVLDDFV
+471 RKDWPKAVLDDFV

-499 VSCDSDIGKIQLM
+499 VSCDSDIDRVQLM

-530 KFSRNADYKM
+530 KFSKNADYKM
-540 IIIELK
+540 IIIEMK
-546 TEGDHVYLAVRD
+546 TEGDHVYFAVRD
-558 YGPGIPASEM
+558 YGPGIPPSEM

-604 MRIEIENANPG
+604 MKIEIENANPG

-621 FPPQTL
+621 FPPMV

>member
-1 MLKNRLKKRLVLF
+1 MLKNRLKKRLIVI
-14 YTAIFAVIALPVAG
+14 YSAIFAVIALPVAG

-39 DAKAEWAMHATQV
+39 ESKAEWAMHAAQV
-52 LKMANNK
+52 LKMADNR
-59 IKDDLSIENKRSF
+59 IKDDLAIENKRSF

-101 TSCNSDSSKID
+101 TSCNSDSSKLD

-150 EVRESFQNRLKF
+150 EVRESFQNQLKF

-174 VASQDTSKGS
+174 AATQDTSKGS
-184 ESYNALDQLAN
+184 ENYNALDQLAN
-195 ELDLSKSKKQKK
+195 EVDLSKSKNRKK
-207 HLRVERTSE
+207 RLRVERTSE

-243 MDIAIESFQAEQNR
+243 MDIAIESFQAELNR
-257 KYIVFYRNVLRGE
+257 QYIVFYRNVLRGE

-278 VDLREYLKSIVDIEI
+278 VDLREYLKSIVELEI
-293 SDYTE
+293 GDYTN
-298 EDNHLGLRFRDKDE
+298 EDNHLALKFTYKGDL
-312 TIISFGID
+312 ISFGID
-320 SRDAIKVFEEDLAEP
+320 TRNTIKVFEENLAEP
-335 LNNITMVMYVD
+335 LNAITMSMYVD
-346 ESVQKSGE
+346 ESVQESGN
-354 SEGQIIS
+354 GQIIS
-361 NGQLLFLIGGI
+361 NGQLLFLIGSI

-418 RAEILQSS
+418 RAEILQTS
-426 YSKMDDAKR
+426 YQKMDDAKR

-457 DLSKLDGNRWVANI
+457 DLSKIDGNRWVANI
-471 KKDSPKAVLDDFV
+471 KKDWPKAVLDDFV

-499 VSCDSDIGKIQLM
+499 VSCDSDIDRVQLM

-530 KFSRNADYKM
+530 KFSKNADYKM
-540 IIIELK
+540 IIIEMK

-558 YGPGIPASEM
+558 YGPGIPPSEM

-604 MRIEIENANPG
+604 MKIEIENANPG

-621 FPPQTL
+621 FPPMV

>member
-1 MLKNRLKKRLVLF
+1 MLKNRLKKRLIVI
-14 YTAIFAVIALPVAG
+14 YSAIFAVIALPVAG

-39 DAKAEWAMHATQV
+39 ESKAEWAMHAAQV
-52 LKMANNK
+52 LKMADNR
-59 IKDDLSIENKRSF
+59 IKDDLAIENKRSF

-101 TSCNSDSSKID
+101 TSCNSDSSKLD

-150 EVRESFQNRLKF
+150 EVRESFQNQLKF

-174 VASQDTSKGS
+174 AATQDTSKGS
-184 ESYNALDQLAN
+184 ENYNALDQLAN
-195 ELDLSKSKKQKK
+195 EVDLSKSKNRKK
-207 HLRVERTSE
+207 RLRVERTSE

-243 MDIAIESFQAEQNR
+243 MDIAIESFQAELNR
-257 KYIVFYRNVLRGE
+257 QYIVFYRNVLRGE

-278 VDLREYLKSIVDIEI
+278 VDLREYLKSIVELEI
-293 SDYTE
+293 GDYTN
-298 EDNHLGLRFRDKDE
+298 EDNHLALKFTYKGDL
-312 TIISFGID
+312 ISFGID
-320 SRDAIKVFEEDLAEP
+320 TRNTIKVFEENLAEP
-335 LNNITMVMYVD
+335 LNAITMSMYVD
-346 ESVQKSGE
+346 ESVQEAGGN
-354 SEGQIIS
+354 GQIIS

-418 RAEILQSS
+418 RAEILQTS
-426 YSKMDDAKR
+426 YQKMDDAKR

-457 DLSKLDGNRWVANI
+457 DLSKIDGNRWVANI
-471 KKDSPKAVLDDFV
+471 KKDWPKAVLDDFV

-499 VSCDSDIGKIQLM
+499 VSCDSDIDRVQLM

-530 KFSRNADYKM
+530 KFSKNADYKM
-540 IIIELK
+540 IIIEMK

-558 YGPGIPASEM
+558 YGPGIPPSEM

-604 MRIEIENANPG
+604 MKIEIENANPG

-621 FPPQTL
+621 FPPMV

>member
-1 MLKNRLKKRLVLF
+1 MLKNRLNKRLIVI
-14 YTAIFAVIALPVAG
+14 YSAIFAVIALPVAG
-28 LLYDSYLHMQD
+28 LLFNSYQHLQD
-39 DAKAEWAMHATQV
+39 ESKAEWAMHATQV
-52 LKMANNK
+52 LKMANNR
-59 IKDDLSIENKRSF
+59 IKDDLAIENKRSF

-101 TSCNSDSSKID
+101 TSCNRDSSKID

-150 EVRESFQNRLKF
+150 EVRESFQNQLKF

-169 KNKGT
+169 KNKGIAT
-174 VASQDTSKGS
+174 QDSTKSS
-184 ESYNALDQLAN
+184 NALDQLAN
-195 ELDLSKSKKQKK
+195 EVDLSKSKAQKK
-207 HLRVERTSE
+207 RMRVERTSE

-243 MDIAIESFQAEQNR
+243 MDIAIESFQAELNN

-278 VDLREYLKSIVDIEI
+278 VDLREYLKSIVELEV
-293 SDYTE
+293 SDYSTS
-298 EDNHLGLRFRDKDE
+298 DNHLALIFTDKRD
-312 TIISFGID
+312 IISFGID
-320 SRDAIKVFEEDLAEP
+320 PRDGIKVFEENLAEP
-335 LNNITMVMYVD
+335 LNSITMSMYVD
-346 ESVQKSGE
+346 KSMQESGDS
-354 SEGQIIS
+354 GQIIS
-361 NGQLLFLIGGI
+361 NGQLLFIIGGI
-372 MFLLLGGGLI
+372 MFLLLGGGLV

-418 RAEILQSS
+418 RAEILQTS
-426 YSKMDDAKR
+426 YQKMDDAKR

-457 DLSKLDGNRWVANI
+457 DLSKIDGNRWVANV
-471 KKDSPKAVLDDFV
+471 KKDWPKAVLNDFV

-499 VSCDSDIGKIQLM
+499 VSCDSDIDRVQLM

-530 KFSRNADYKM
+530 KFSKNADYKM
-540 IIIELK
+540 IIIEMK
-546 TEGDHVYLAVRD
+546 MEGDHVYFAVRD
-558 YGPGIPASEM
+558 YGPGIPPSEM

-594 MVKKLCALSN
+594 MVKKLCALTN
-604 MRIEIENANPG
+604 MRIEVENANPG

-621 FPPQTL
+621 FPPMV

>member
-1 MLKNRLKKRLVLF
+1 MLKNRLKKRLVLI

-39 DAKAEWAMHATQV
+39 ESKAEWAMHATQV
-52 LKMANNK
+52 LKMANNR

-169 KNKGT
+169 KNKGIAT
-174 VASQDTSKGS
+174 QDSAKS
-184 ESYNALDQLAN
+184 SNALDQLAN
-195 ELDLSKSKKQKK
+195 EVDLSKSKQKK
-207 HLRVERTSE
+207 KRLRVERTSE

-278 VDLREYLKSIVDIEI
+278 VDLREYLKNIVDLEI
-293 SDYTE
+293 SDYGTA
-298 EDNHLGLRFRDKDE
+298 DNHLGLVFKDKDE
-312 TIISFGID
+312 NIISFGID
-320 SRDAIKVFEEDLAEP
+320 ARGALKVFEEDLAEP
-335 LNNITMVMYVD
+335 LNNITMAMYVD
-346 ESVQKSGE
+346 ESVQKAGKDKD
-354 SEGQIIS
+354 QIIS
-361 NGQLLFLIGGI
+361 NGGLLFLIGGI

-426 YSKMDDAKR
+426 YNKMDDAKR
-435 KRSFDQIASESDRLT
+435 MRSFDQIASESDRLT

-471 KKDSPKAVLDDFV
+471 KKDRPKAVLDDFV

-499 VSCDSDIGKIQLM
+499 VSCDSDIDKVQLM

-540 IIIELK
+540 IIIEMK

-604 MRIEIENANPG
+604 MKIEIENANPG

-621 FPPQTL
+621 FPPQTI

>member
-1 MLKNRLKKRLVLF
+1 MLKNRLIKKRLVLI
-14 YTAIFAVIALPVAG
+14 YSAIFAVIALPVAG

-39 DAKAEWAMHATQV
+39 ESKAEWAMHATQV
-52 LKMANNK
+52 LKMANNR
-59 IKDDLSIENKRSF
+59 IKDDLAIENKRSF

-101 TSCNSDSSKID
+101 TSCNSDSSKLD

-150 EVRESFQNRLKF
+150 DIRESFQNRLKF

-174 VASQDTSKGS
+174 AATLDTSKVAG
-184 ESYNALDQLAN
+184 ESSNALDQLAN
-195 ELDLSKSKKQKK
+195 EVDLSKSKNRKK
-207 HLRVERTSE
+207 RMRVERTSE

-243 MDIAIESFQAEQNR
+243 MDIAIESFQAELNR
-257 KYIVFYRNVLRGE
+257 QYIVFYRNVLRGE

-278 VDLREYLKSIVDIEI
+278 VDLREYLRSIVDLEVG
-293 SDYTE
+293 DYAN
-298 EDNHLGLRFRDKDE
+298 EDNHLALKFTYKGDL
-312 TIISFGID
+312 ISFGID
-320 SRDAIKVFEEDLAEP
+320 TRFAVKVFEENLAEP
-335 LNNITMVMYVD
+335 LNAITMSVYVD
-346 ESVQKSGE
+346 KSVQEAGGN
-354 SEGQIIS
+354 GQIIS

-418 RAEILQSS
+418 RAEILQTS
-426 YSKMDDAKR
+426 YQKMDDAKR

-457 DLSKLDGNRWVANI
+457 DLSKIDGNRWVANI
-471 KKDSPKAVLDDFV
+471 RKDWPKAVLDDFV

-499 VSCDSDIGKIQLM
+499 VSCDSDIDRVQLM

-530 KFSRNADYKM
+530 KFSKNADYKM
-540 IIIELK
+540 IIIEMK

-558 YGPGIPASEM
+558 YGPGIPPSEM

-604 MRIEIENANPG
+604 MKIEIENANPG

-621 FPPQTL
+621 FPPMV

>member
-1 MLKNRLKKRLVLF
+1 MLKNRLIKKRLVLI
-14 YTAIFAVIALPVAG
+14 YSAIFAVIALPVAG

-39 DAKAEWAMHATQV
+39 ESKAEWAMHATQV
-52 LKMANNK
+52 LKMANNR
-59 IKDDLSIENKRSF
+59 IKDDLAIENKRSF

-101 TSCNSDSSKID
+101 TSCNSDSSKLD

-150 EVRESFQNRLKF
+150 DIRESFQNRLKF

-174 VASQDTSKGS
+174 AATLDTSKIAG
-184 ESYNALDQLAN
+184 ESSNALDQLAN
-195 ELDLSKSKKQKK
+195 EVDLSKSKNRKK
-207 HLRVERTSE
+207 RMRVERTSE

-243 MDIAIESFQAEQNR
+243 MDIAIESFQAELNR
-257 KYIVFYRNVLRGE
+257 QYIVFYRNVLRGE

-278 VDLREYLKSIVDIEI
+278 VDLREYLRSIVDLEVG
-293 SDYTE
+293 DYAN
-298 EDNHLGLRFRDKDE
+298 EDNHLALKFTYKGDLV
-312 TIISFGID
+312 SFGID
-320 SRDAIKVFEEDLAEP
+320 TRFAVKVFEENLAEP
-335 LNNITMVMYVD
+335 LNAITMSVYVD
-346 ESVQKSGE
+346 KSVQEAGGN
-354 SEGQIIS
+354 GQIIS

-391 LDLAQKR
+391 LNLAQKR

-418 RAEILQSS
+418 RAEILQTS
-426 YSKMDDAKR
+426 YQKMDDAKR

-457 DLSKLDGNRWVANI
+457 DLSKIDGNRWVANI
-471 KKDSPKAVLDDFV
+471 RKDWPKAVLDDFV

-499 VSCDSDIGKIQLM
+499 VSCDSDIDRVQLM

-530 KFSRNADYKM
+530 KFSKNADYKM
-540 IIIELK
+540 IIIEMK
-546 TEGDHVYLAVRD
+546 TEGDHVYFAVRD
-558 YGPGIPASEM
+558 YGPGIPPSEM

-604 MRIEIENANPG
+604 MKIEIENANPG

-621 FPPQTL
+621 FPPMV